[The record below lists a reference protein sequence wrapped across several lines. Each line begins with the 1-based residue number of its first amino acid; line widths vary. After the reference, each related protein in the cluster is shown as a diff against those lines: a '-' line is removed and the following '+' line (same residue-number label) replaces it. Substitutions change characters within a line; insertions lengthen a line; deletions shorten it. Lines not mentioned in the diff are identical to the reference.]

1 MGVSQVLLS
10 WALNKGLQV
19 EQLGH
24 TPATILGASVVCS
37 STQTDTMLALLAM
50 YLHKLEVVDFGVCEC

>member
-1 MGVSQVLLS
+1 MGVSQALLS
-10 WALNKGLQV
+10 WALSKGLQV

-37 STQTDTMLALLAM
+37 SAHDDNAGPLGHAP
-50 YLHKLEVVDFGVCEC
+50 HKLEVVDFGVCEC